1 MIEASFEQNADRGA
15 VVSGAYQYDT
25 GQRLR
30 MHGLPSPRELAEADD
45 FLSGD
50 MVTVQVHFGFKGESQ
65 TEARLALWS
74 EAEYCYVTSI
84 PDAYL
89 QKDECVYAYVYVSYG
104 LDEAGNGRTKTLY
117 ELTMRPISRPAPN
130 NMATDA
136 QWDAWATKAE
146 ETELALEDIKQATL
160 DAQEADGRAREAER
174 AAREAKDNALT
185 AEKQAQDAAQQ
196 LQSVE
201 QRWAQMNV
209 NAVSLPAGSAA
220 SALLSG
226 STLTLG
232 LPRGADGA
240 KGEPGDTGPADISLS
255 LADGVLT
262 IGLNT

>member
-1 MIEASFEQNADRGA
+1 MIEASFEHNADRSA

-45 FLSGD
+45 FLSGE

-65 TEARLALWS
+65 TEARLALWD

-136 QWDAWATKAE
+136 QWEAWAAKAE
-146 ETELALEDIKQATL
+146 EMELALDDVEKAAQDAQAADSL
-160 DAQEADGRAREAER
+160 AQEAEQ
-174 AAREAKDNALT
+174 AAREAKDDALT
-185 AEKQAQDAAQQ
+185 AQKQAQDAAQQ
-196 LQSVE
+196 MQSVE
-201 QRWAQMNV
+201 KRWAQMNV
-209 NAVSLPAGSAA
+209 NAVSLPAGEAA
-220 SALLSG
+220 TATLSG
-226 STLTLG
+226 NTLTLG
-232 LPRGADGA
+232 LPRGEAGA
-240 KGEPGDTGPADISLS
+240 KGETGDTGPADISLS
-255 LADGVLT
+255 LSGGVLT